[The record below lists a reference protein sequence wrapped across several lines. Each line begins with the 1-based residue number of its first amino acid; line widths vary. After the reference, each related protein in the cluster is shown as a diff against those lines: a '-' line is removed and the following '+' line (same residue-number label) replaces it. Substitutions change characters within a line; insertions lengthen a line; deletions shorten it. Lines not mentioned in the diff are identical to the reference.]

1 MEKSFSRNKPAYTAP
16 SCEIIEM
23 ECPAIL
29 CGSGTGEQSIEVID
43 DGVISQ
49 PQGIF
54 SAPRYNSPFNA
65 TEED

>member
-29 CGSGTGEQSIEVID
+29 CGSGAEEQSIEVID

-54 SAPRYNSPFNA
+54 SAPRYDNSFNV
-65 TEED
+65 EEGE